1 MTQIKIKKARIFP
14 SGEQFFPITHTKAVI
29 DDNGNNIDSILNGKQ
44 DEIKSV
50 TITVDDNVGIPSGS
64 VTLENDTLAFN
75 FQNLKGADGVD
86 GLQGPKGDTVTATD
100 YTLYNV
106 QGSDSSG
113 AMSQDATTKAISAQT
128 GYYTCGT
135 AASTAAKVVTVEN
148 GNIYKMT
155 LGGHFKVKMTNSNTA
170 ASGVTL
176 KVGSETATTLYYN
189 GEAVSESNTWEAE
202 EIISVFY
209 DGTRFMAS
217 NSQGGGGKAEKIK
230 YDNLQS
236 GLSAENMQEAVDE
249 LHTSLEELDE
259 QIIDNKSVIE
269 EDEEVVARLA
279 LYIRNNFALK
289 NEVPDTSDFAAKSDL
304 VDDELVIAKA
314 FVQMLGGGTANVKGT
329 VTIKNSDT
337 ITVFG
342 SSYGTGV
349 ACINGKHWTNNIAAL
364 SDYQF
369 QNLSFDGNN
378 NVMLLNKVRAKTIVP
393 KGRYAMLAC
402 NENLPTVSKS
412 WIQAKS
418 TENLGIELENMGIE
432 PIVCNSYR
440 YSTSLGGSL
449 QSVAMKHHWM
459 CWDASE
465 YCALFLSAMY
475 SGFNGSYHLGTRNIS
490 MVSDSY
496 WLHHKHMERPRQS
509 LKVFRIRGTVTVN
522 SLDDLMFNNNADR
535 DSLFRELFIG
545 TTTPDEYSSLGN
557 NVAVAFHDYALAS
570 CVLPC
575 VGKDLENVK
584 INIEASKSVNV
595 YLKDVDAE
603 PHPVISNTKRFSVN
617 ETITLP
623 TIGSVYSVS
632 GTNVTVQAVVEGEQ
646 GYFCTIYVTPA
657 NISVSST
664 GTLTKVSGTGSDTI
678 NYVLAEDTSLDVGIA
693 ILNET
698 NGHWAEITGE
708 DGVYTVP
715 TRMLRTAITYDKM
728 DILIEG
734 DGDFNLTNIEVTYA
748 GSREKC
754 IHRNYDKP
762 FESNIYS
769 SRDEYISEPTFG
781 TAGTVSS
788 FWKDGNGN
796 FLTSV
801 NNWEKAEMGKTCYP
815 VGCSSI
821 YKVNSLSSINAS
833 IPNTAW
839 KGGNAMLE
847 VWCRYFPP
855 LSAQHTET
863 LTVDDYGC
871 ARLYVEF
878 AGAKFTEP
886 VGLMWKAVRIPI
898 SIYNVSNS
906 LPLKIYADKDV
917 DISMVSMIN
926 NN

>member
-1 MTQIKIKKARIFP
+1 MGQII
-14 SGEQFFPITHTKAVI
+14 G
-29 DDNGNNIDSILNGKQ
+29 G
-44 DEIKSV
+44 
-50 TITVDDNVGIPSGS
+50 
-64 VTLENDTLAFN
+64 
-75 FQNLKGADGVD
+75 
-86 GLQGPKGDTVTATD
+86 
-100 YTLYNV
+100 
-106 QGSDSSG
+106 
-113 AMSQDATTKAISAQT
+113 
-128 GYYTCGT
+128 
-135 AASTAAKVVTVEN
+135 AAKPKRCNLNKLSQLETPAAGEHILVSSDN
-148 GNIYKMT
+148 SMNAAGQGNFDCYIVGDGIKAATALT
-155 LGGHFKVKMTNSNTA
+155 LRSLTA
-170 ASGVTL
+170 
-176 KVGSETATTLYYN
+176 
-189 GEAVSESNTWEAE
+189 
-202 EIISVFY
+202 EI
-209 DGTRFMAS
+209 D
-217 NSQGGGGKAEKIK
+217 
-230 YDNLQS
+230 
-236 GLSAENMQEAVDE
+236 
-249 LHTSLEELDE
+249 EELTRLQEEFDE
-259 QIIDNKSVIE
+259 QKIDKSAIE
-269 EDEEVVARLA
+269 EDEEVIARLA
-279 LYIRNNFALK
+279 VYIQNNFALK

-304 VDDELVIAKA
+304 EDDEFVIAKA

-329 VTIKNSDT
+329 VTIKNSDI

-342 SSYGTGV
+342 SSYGTGT

-449 QSVAMKHHWM
+449 KSVAMKHHWM

-465 YCALFLSAMY
+465 YCALFLSATY

-584 INIEASKSVNV
+584 INIGASKSVNV

-603 PHPVISNTKRFSVN
+603 PHPVISNAKRFSVN

-623 TIGSVYSVS
+623 TMGSVYSVS

-657 NISVSST
+657 NVSVNNT

-678 NYVLAEDTSLDVGIA
+678 NYVLAEDTSLDAGVA

-698 NGHWAEITGE
+698 NGHWTEITGE

-821 YKVNSLSSINAS
+821 YKVNSSSSINAS